1 MVCFEFSARMVCLLL
16 VCFDSRELVVCF
28 DSSIACL
35 SSSMRMM
42 LGLSAVSMGV
52 VAGIILAS

>member
-1 MVCFEFSARMVCLLL
+1 MVCFEFSALMVCLLL

-35 SSSMRMM
+35 SSSMRTMF
-42 LGLSAVSMGV
+42 GLSAESVGV
-52 VAGIILAS
+52 VAGIIFAS